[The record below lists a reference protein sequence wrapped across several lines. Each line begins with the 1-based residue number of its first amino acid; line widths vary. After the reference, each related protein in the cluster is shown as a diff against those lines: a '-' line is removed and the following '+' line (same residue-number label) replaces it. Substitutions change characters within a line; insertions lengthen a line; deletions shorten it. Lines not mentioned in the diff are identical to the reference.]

1 MNFQHRPPAR
11 YQPVFNMPGVVT
23 GLIGVLLAI
32 HFIRVFL
39 LSPEADERVLLAFA
53 FIPARLSDPA
63 LFADLTP
70 GGNAATVW
78 SFVTY
83 ALLHADW
90 GHVILNSI
98 WLAAFGAPVAR
109 RFGSRRFLLFSAL
122 GAVGGALL
130 HLLTNQGEMAFLI
143 GASAAVSAQ
152 MAGAARFA
160 FFEGGFGGMGAT
172 IHRPAPPLGVLFSSP
187 RVLAFIGIWF
197 AINLM
202 FGFVGSTGVGEGNI
216 AWQAHIGGF
225 AAGLFLFPLFDP
237 VPRNPSDFRPPYDG
251 GAA

>member
-11 YQPVFNMPGVVT
+11 HQPVFNMPGVVT
-23 GLIGVLLAI
+23 GLIGILLVIHAI
-32 HFIRVFL
+32 RAYA
-39 LSPEADERVLLAFA
+39 LSPEADEKVLLAFA
-53 FIPARLSDPA
+53 FIPGRLSDPA
-63 LFADLTP
+63 VFAGLTP
-70 GGNAATVW
+70 GGNAAMVW

-109 RFGSRRFLLFSAL
+109 RFGPRRFLLFSAA
-122 GAVGGALL
+122 GAIGGALL
-130 HLLTNQGEMAFLI
+130 HLLTNAGEMAFLI

-160 FFEGGFGGMGAT
+160 FFDGGFGGTVAST
-172 IHRPAPPLGVLFSSP
+172 FRPAPPLSVLFSSP
-187 RVLAFIGIWF
+187 RVLGFIGIWF
-197 AINLM
+197 AINLV
-202 FGFVGSTGVGEGNI
+202 FGLVGSTGLADGNI

-237 VPRNPSDFRPPYDG
+237 VPRGPSNFVPPYDRD
-251 GAA
+251 AA